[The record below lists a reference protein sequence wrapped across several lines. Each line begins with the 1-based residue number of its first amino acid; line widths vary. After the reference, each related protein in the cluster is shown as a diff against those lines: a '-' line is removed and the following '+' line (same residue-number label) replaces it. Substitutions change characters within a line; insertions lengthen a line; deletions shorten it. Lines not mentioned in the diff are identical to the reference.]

1 MATRRSRRSLTTFA
15 VLVLSA
21 ITLIALSLGTSAGI
35 TSSLRSVGS
44 TVLSPLVD
52 VVNAATRP
60 IGNFFSGALNYGAV
74 TSENQKLQAQVD
86 TLQQQRLIE
95 KYERQQLAQINALQG
110 LGFVGSIPT
119 VTAQTINLNVSNF
132 AASIEINQG
141 SSSGVAV
148 GMPVVGSGGLVGQV
162 VIVSHSTATV
172 RLIDDGLS
180 RVGAQVGT
188 SSVQGII
195 NGVSSNRSLTLN
207 YIAPNSAVSKGAV
220 VYTNGLQGAEFPAGL
235 PIGKVTSVVNPQNA
249 TQMVITVAPLANLK
263 SLGYVDVLLWEPPA

>member
-1 MATRRSRRSLTTFA
+1 
-15 VLVLSA
+15 LVLSA

>member
-74 TSENQKLQAQVD
+74 TSENQKLQAQVN

-95 KYERQQLAQINALQG
+95 I
-110 LGFVGSIPT
+110 
-119 VTAQTINLNVSNF
+119 
-132 AASIEINQG
+132 
-141 SSSGVAV
+141 
-148 GMPVVGSGGLVGQV
+148 
-162 VIVSHSTATV
+162 
-172 RLIDDGLS
+172 
-180 RVGAQVGT
+180 
-188 SSVQGII
+188 
-195 NGVSSNRSLTLN
+195 
-207 YIAPNSAVSKGAV
+207 
-220 VYTNGLQGAEFPAGL
+220 
-235 PIGKVTSVVNPQNA
+235 
-249 TQMVITVAPLANLK
+249 
-263 SLGYVDVLLWEPPA
+263 

>member
-74 TSENQKLQAQVD
+74 TSENQKLQAQVN

-119 VTAQTINLNVSNF
+119 VTALTINLNVSNF

-195 NGVSSNRSLTLN
+195 NGVSYNKSLTLN

-220 VYTNGLQGAEFPAGL
+220 VYTNGLQSAEFPAGL
-235 PIGKVTSVVNPQNA
+235 PIGKVTSVANPQNA
-249 TQMVITVAPLANLK
+249 TQMAITVAPLANLK

>member
-1 MATRRSRRSLTTFA
+1 MGTRRSRRSLTTFA

>member
-74 TSENQKLQAQVD
+74 TSENQKLQAQVN

-195 NGVSSNRSLTLN
+195 NGVSYNKSLTLD
-207 YIAPNSAVSKGAV
+207 YIAPNSAVSNGAV
-220 VYTNGLQGAEFPAGL
+220 VYTTGLQSAEVPAGL
-235 PIGKVTSVVNPQNA
+235 PIGTVTSVANPQTA
-249 TQMVITVAPLANLK
+249 TQMAITVAPLANLK

>member
-21 ITLIALSLGTSAGI
+21 ITLIALSLGTSTGI

-195 NGVSSNRSLTLN
+195 NGVSYNKSLTLN

-235 PIGKVTSVVNPQNA
+235 PIGKVTSVANPQNA
-249 TQMVITVAPLANLK
+249 TQMAITVAPLANLK

>member
-220 VYTNGLQGAEFPAGL
+220 VYTNGLQGAEFPAGV